1 MASTGQSAEQAPQ
14 STHLEASI
22 QRLSFF
28 SEIASEGQLL
38 SHAPQLE
45 HLDSSIL

>member
-1 MASTGQSAEQAPQ
+1 MASTGQSDAQAPQ

-38 SHAPQLE
+38 SQAPQLE